1 MFGKATT
8 NSELDQSLLLVHL
21 HFFHSSFLPKH
32 ISSFTCIH
40 KQCHPHFQDQQSS
53 VKFFKK
59 VGSVANNL
67 GNNLDLPVPFDNQV
81 DLFVPFDNQVD

>member
-21 HFFHSSFLPKH
+21 HFFSLLVFAEPYFIIYMYSQTMPSPFPRPTV
-32 ISSFTCIH
+32 ISE
-40 KQCHPHFQDQQSS
+40 
-53 VKFFKK
+53 VLKK

-81 DLFVPFDNQVD
+81 DLFFPFDNQVD